1 MCMSSLMTM
10 QKGRGGYQLCSI
22 GLATIIFEVSDL
34 LGLGLVPTAQ
44 SPSFDL
50 PDIPFL
56 HLLTSMS
63 LQD

>member
-1 MCMSSLMTM
+1 MCTSSPMTM
-10 QKGRGGYQLCSI
+10 PQLRGGHQLCSI
-22 GLATIIFEVSDL
+22 GLATVIFEVSDL

-56 HLLTSMS
+56 HLLTSTS